1 MALIIMFV
9 VLGAS
14 LVGCTSPTM
23 AIPSTPDTGGTD
35 MAVVTVAASGYTG
48 KADYY
53 CTGTDDQLII
63 NAAIEYVSEAYGGGT
78 VQLLEGTFN
87 LSNSIIPL
95 SYIVLS
101 GNGDSTVLKANLT
114 IGTVAGEAYVIKA
127 FGPTVLN
134 FAIKNLLISNITF
147 SGTVTKPI
155 GICLQDTNNCVI
167 DNITITPCPWIAI
180 GMFTQADY
188 NNIRNC
194 RIIGSTSDDSAAG
207 IFSAGTN
214 ILITGN
220 TIRGLRSTGSIPTSD
235 YPLVAVVGIIYTLD
249 GAIVS
254 NNTVYDISTSA
265 VSKLS
270 AGIIGNSNRSTY
282 SANKIS
288 DVKNTTTAANAVG
301 LYIAGGSNNSVT
313 GNYAYNNGS
322 DTGIANT
329 NSKNFNDSGTDTQ
342 CYSNSWQSPV
352 ASEPSL
358 GTLHLCASGLI
369 AHASYNGATLTAGT
383 TYTIDWSASV
393 PVGTTAVLM
402 NMYAVAAGNFL
413 VNFYRDAALSVA
425 NDVYLNYGSHYQSDH
440 ITVRLDAARKCYMV
454 DSTTNCTLYLKLVG
468 YYC

>member
-1 MALIIMFV
+1 
-9 VLGAS
+9 
-14 LVGCTSPTM
+14 M

-63 NAAIEYVSEAYGGGT
+63 NAAIEFVSSAYGGGT

-358 GTLHLCASGLI
+358 GTEHMFASQQTLYD
-369 AHASYNGATLTAGT
+369 ADPAATSGT
-383 TYTIDWSASV
+383 ITVSNA
-393 PVGTTAVLM
+393 PVGTTKVKGWWLMSGTAVNTDAYIRGVGSAGTRVFAWLRTRVGGVWEYGTFEVPIDSSKQF
-402 NMYAVAAGNFL
+402 NWAISSAAD
-413 VNFYRDAALSVA
+413 VNLLRIYGDFYS
-425 NDVYLNYGSHYQSDH
+425 
-440 ITVRLDAARKCYMV
+440 C
-454 DSTTNCTLYLKLVG
+454 
-468 YYC
+468 